1 MLKYSTTEVRITNS
15 ERETFELAR
24 ELGARLQGMEVVLL
38 VGELGAGKTV
48 FSRGLAAGLGL
59 EDITQVCSPSF
70 TLVNVYQARV
80 SVFHM
85 DLYRLGKKSDVYDL
99 GWEDFLG
106 QGVII
111 VEWAEKLDYTEESI
125 YVHIRVGE
133 GDERFITVS
142 EAPPPNPA
150 PR

>member
-1 MLKYSTTEVRITNS
+1 MLRYSTTEVRITHS
-15 ERETFELAR
+15 EQETFELAR
-24 ELGARLQGMEVVLL
+24 ELGIRLQGVEVVLL

-48 FSRGLAAGLGL
+48 FSRGLAAGLGI

-80 SVFHM
+80 PIYHM
-85 DLYRLGKKSDVYDL
+85 DLYRLEKKSDVHDL

-106 QGVII
+106 QGVVI

-142 EAPPPNPA
+142 ESPQGFIEA
-150 PR
+150 

>member
-1 MLKYSTTEVRITNS
+1 MLRYSTTEVRITHS
-15 ERETFELAR
+15 EQETFELAR
-24 ELGARLQGMEVVLL
+24 ELGIRLQGVEVVLL

-48 FSRGLAAGLGL
+48 FSRGLAAGLGI

-80 SVFHM
+80 PIYHM
-85 DLYRLGKKSDVYDL
+85 DLYRLEKKSDVYDL

-106 QGVII
+106 QGVVI

-142 EAPPPNPA
+142 ESPQGFIEA
-150 PR
+150 

>member
-24 ELGARLQGMEVVLL
+24 ELGARLQGTEVVLL

-142 EAPPPNPA
+142 EAPPHSPA